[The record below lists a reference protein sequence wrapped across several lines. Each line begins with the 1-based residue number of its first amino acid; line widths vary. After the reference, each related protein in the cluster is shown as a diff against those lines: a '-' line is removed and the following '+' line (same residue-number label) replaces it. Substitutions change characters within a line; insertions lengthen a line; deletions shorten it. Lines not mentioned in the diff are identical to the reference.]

1 MLRFM
6 WSLMRKDKY
15 RYILACFLGII
26 TMPIVLFK
34 STIGGQLVDE
44 VIVNQN
50 FDKLYPLIGIL
61 LAAVVFRAVLKRCS
75 TMMLED
81 VSQTAVMRLRQQMYF
96 KLSKMDFN
104 YFDKTRTGDIMTKLT
119 ADADMVRHFI
129 GYVGFALIEN
139 FSVFIV
145 GICVMFF
152 INWKLTLM
160 MLAIT
165 PFVMFAMMKMA
176 NIVRPTFAKIRQKNS
191 NLNTMVQENISG
203 NRVVKAFAKE
213 GYETQKF
220 NYRNE
225 DYKGANVESAYISS
239 RFLPWFDVMASALA
253 VITVI
258 GGGYFVLKGQ
268 ITVGQLFI
276 INSLLWTINN
286 PIRMFAWLINDV
298 QRTSASVTKIQEIL
312 YMRPKIKTKKR
323 INYKDNFRGDVKFN
337 HVSFK
342 YENEDALHDISFE
355 AKAGQTVAI
364 IGATGAGKSSLVNL
378 ICRFYDVSSGEV
390 LIDGI
395 DVRNV
400 NIRKLR
406 QSISVAMQDIFL
418 FSDTIEGNIAYGVP
432 DISFEEIEKV
442 AKIADAHDFIMRFP
456 EGYDTI
462 VGERG
467 VGLSGGQKQRI
478 ALARALLKS
487 PSILILDDTTSS
499 VDMETEHHIHQ
510 TLRSYFKGKTTF
522 IIAHRISTVKDADL
536 ILVLDQG
543 RLIEKGTHKELLAEK
558 GYYYDVYENQLGDFN
573 KGGGENGKK

>member
-6 WSLMRKDKY
+6 WDLMRKDKY
-15 RYILACFLGII
+15 RYILACFLSII
-26 TMPIVLFK
+26 TIPIVLFK

-44 VIVNQN
+44 VIVNRN
-50 FDKLYPLIGIL
+50 FEKLYPLIGIL
-61 LAAVVFRAVLKRCS
+61 LAAVVFRSVTKRCS
-75 TMMLED
+75 NMMLED

-96 KLSKMDFN
+96 RLSKMDFN

-129 GYVGFALIEN
+129 GYVGVALIEN
-139 FSVFIV
+139 FSVFIA

-160 MLAIT
+160 MLAIA
-165 PFVMFAMMKMA
+165 PFVLFAMMKMA
-176 NIVRPTFAKIRQKNS
+176 SIVRPTFAKIRQKNS

-213 GYETQKF
+213 DYETRKF
-220 NYRNE
+220 NFRNE

-258 GGGYFVLKGQ
+258 GGGYYVLQGQ

-298 QRTSASVTKIQEIL
+298 QRTSASVAKIQEVL
-312 YMRPKIKTKKR
+312 YMRPKIKTKKHVHH
-323 INYKDNFRGDVKFN
+323 KENFRGDVKFN

-432 DISFEEIEKV
+432 DISFEEIVKV

-543 RLIEKGTHKELLAEK
+543 RLIEKGTHQELMEKK